1 MCVAGGGGG
10 GWAVGSRGEGA
21 FGVATLV
28 SARVYTQQLTLSI
41 SLMPLVTG
49 IITGLKT

>member
-1 MCVAGGGGG
+1 MCVGWGGQWGAGVRVRLE
-10 GWAVGSRGEGA
+10 WPL
-21 FGVATLV
+21 LV

-49 IITGLKT
+49 IITVLKI